1 MSWGCTYET
10 EKRLSTY
17 TPLIVVGAQ
26 VKHVLQLADDLV
38 AVLARARA
46 VVLVRHG
53 GPMSEPVSSVACM
66 KGEVFAP
73 DIARLPV
80 ADAIEL
86 ADVSLQLGQD
96 GVDGSL
102 RDGDDLGVGAVVGEF
117 LRVGAYA
124 SVSRLL

>member
-1 MSWGCTYET
+1 MSWGCTYGT

-26 VKHVLQLADDLV
+26 VENVLQLADDLV
-38 AVLARARA
+38 AVLARAGA

-53 GPMSEPVSSVACM
+53 GPIIEFVSSVACM

-80 ADAIEL
+80 TDAIEL

-102 RDGDDLGVGAVVGEF
+102 RDGDDLRVGAVVGEF

>member
-1 MSWGCTYET
+1 M
-10 EKRLSTY
+10 
-17 TPLIVVGAQ
+17 IQ
-26 VKHVLQLADDLV
+26 V
-38 AVLARARA
+38 
-46 VVLVRHG
+46 
-53 GPMSEPVSSVACM
+53 VSSAACM

-86 ADVSLQLGQD
+86 ADVSLQLGKD
-96 GVDGSL
+96 GVDGGL

-124 SVSRLL
+124 LVPRFFTQMQCVPSSSAAPQDPAPP